1 MRFSS
6 PLCSLIY
13 LFTHTNFDLSTL
25 SEYLVSVRKRVNSNF
40 SWKGQ
45 VHIHKHFR
53 AERQLKNTIPH
64 GFGTFDHFRP
74 EQKFLCI
81 LDAFLRQ
88 NVCIKLDGFFF

>member
-25 SEYLVSVRKRVNSNF
+25 SEYLVSVRKRVKVTFAERVKFTS
-40 SWKGQ
+40 
-45 VHIHKHFR
+45 IR